1 MSRHGPTQLSE
12 PTRESPGNTGR
23 RRSRGEM
30 EKCQSSTA
38 LPLSSVLQR
47 GRSSAR
53 TLGAAGAHPALL
65 LAVGQCGHCWGCTA
79 SVQGDAGRRSL
90 CFLQCMK
97 QGLIKGGNPFW
108 AVGMWAGRG
117 LWWVPPAVP
126 GSGRLGQRGNSQVF
140 RSSSLPET
148 CLAPCPCGEGTT
160 LEPAAVT
167 PSTAPRSHGAA
178 PLNSW

>member
-1 MSRHGPTQLSE
+1 MGLRSFLSR
-12 PTRESPGNTGR
+12 RESLLETPGEDGAGGKW
-23 RRSRGEM
+23 RSVRAALRCLSAPYCRGD
-30 EKCQSSTA
+30 
-38 LPLSSVLQR
+38 
-47 GRSSAR
+47 
-53 TLGAAGAHPALL
+53 GAAPARWEMPARIL
-65 LAVGQCGHCWGCTA
+65 HCCWLWVSAGT
-79 SVQGDAGRRSL
+79 VQGDAGRRSL

-108 AVGMWAGRG
+108 AAGMWAGRG

-148 CLAPCPCGEGTT
+148 CLAPCPCGVGTT